1 MKICIASSR
10 WPVAGEPG
18 PLAHGA
24 EVVARGTPACRNPVL
39 ASGAGGSTRATAAFT
54 MVEIAIS
61 IAIVAFALVA
71 IIGVLPTG
79 FDVQR
84 QNRENTIINQEGNLW
99 MEALRGGAWGMDYL
113 TNHVDVINIP
123 GIPVPGQQPPRA
135 FGTTNGFRNGRDI
148 VGLLTQ
154 PVAIDGRRIYERPV
168 TAFVRAITGSAG
180 EKSAKNDF
188 AFTYR
193 MTTEL
198 RPFTSIA
205 PAQTNWTEPGITP
218 YEQHVRSNLWIKSR
232 AMQATTYELSLALE
246 WPVYLMNNQTRIGNN
261 RKLFRTLVS
270 GSLASTNDHRLGVLH
285 WLQPLGGHAFQP

>member
-1 MKICIASSR
+1 
-10 WPVAGEPG
+10 
-18 PLAHGA
+18 
-24 EVVARGTPACRNPVL
+24 
-39 ASGAGGSTRATAAFT
+39 

-84 QNRENTIINQEGNLW
+84 QNRENTMINQEGNLW
-99 MEALRGGAWGMDYL
+99 LEALRGGAWGLDYL
-113 TNHVDVINIP
+113 TNHVDVISIP
-123 GIPVPGQQPPRA
+123 GIPMPGQQAPRV

-154 PVAIDGRRIYERPV
+154 PAAVDGRRVHERSA

-180 EKSAKNDF
+180 EKTAKNDF

-193 MTTEL
+193 LTTGV
-198 RPFTSIA
+198 RPFSALA
-205 PAQTNWTEPGITP
+205 PAHTNFLASGLTP
-218 YEQHVRSNLWIKSR
+218 FERLARSNLWVKAL

-246 WPVYLMNNQTRIGNN
+246 WPVYVMNNQTRVGNN

-270 GSLASTNDHRLGVLH
+270 GSLLTTNDNRLGALY
-285 WLQPLGGHAFQP
+285 WLQSLGGNLNQP